1 LCELISRATA
11 AIEGRFRHI
20 VSASPREM
28 KRNDTIHPGKS
39 AKAAELSGAQDQK
52 RTNDQIATGVAIVVF
67 WPATF
72 IVGGD
77 GQVAA
82 QFRLAERR
90 RTSQHPKCGIPPR
103 QIRELVYAQAE
114 RQLQPATSSYDRD

>member
-1 LCELISRATA
+1 VAASCRGGLPPFLCELISRATA

-20 VSASPREM
+20 VSASPKEM

-52 RTNDQIATGVAIVVF
+52 RTNHQIATGIAIVVF
-67 WPATF
+67 WPAAF
-72 IVGGD
+72 LVGGD

-82 QFRLAERR
+82 VATSDLKSVASSNATAHRR
-90 RTSQHPKCGIPPR
+90 RLH
-103 QIRELVYAQAE
+103 RE
-114 RQLQPATSSYDRD
+114 R

>member
-20 VSASPREM
+20 VSASPKEM
-28 KRNDTIHPGKS
+28 KRNDTIHSGI

-52 RTNDQIATGVAIVVF
+52 RTNDQIATGIAIVVF
-67 WPATF
+67 WPAAF
-72 IVGGD
+72 LVGED

-82 QFRLAERR
+82 VATSDLKSVASSNATAHRR
-90 RTSQHPKCGIPPR
+90 RLH
-103 QIRELVYAQAE
+103 RE
-114 RQLQPATSSYDRD
+114 R